1 MIDIYICEDN
11 EKQRNYLKSQID
23 NFIAFEQ
30 LDMQIT
36 TATDDP
42 AIILSAAQHSSN
54 CGLYFL
60 DIDLNTP
67 ETNGFLLA
75 QNIRKIEP
83 RCFIVFVT
91 SHIELSY
98 YTYQYK
104 VEALDFIVKDNIDT
118 MKNKIHECILN
129 AYEKHTHSSQHN
141 ISIFTA
147 TMPDGKQISV
157 PHSEIIAF
165 ETSNTTHKIIFHGKN
180 RLLEFPE
187 QLNTLEKELNEH
199 FFRCHRSTIV
209 NLMNIKEIDYKDSV
223 IIMCDDSRYPL
234 SIRKKG
240 RTQKKTQKSPA
251 LIMRKSL

>member
-60 DIDLNTP
+60 DIDLNAP

-157 PHSEIIAF
+157 PHSDIIAF
-165 ETSNTTHKIIFHGKN
+165 ETSNTTHKIILHGKN

-240 RTQKKTQKSPA
+240 ELRKKLKNH
-251 LIMRKSL
+251 LLL

>member
-11 EKQRNYLKSQID
+11 RKQLLYLKTQIE

-36 TATDDP
+36 SFTDDP
-42 AIILSAAQHSSN
+42 SVILAAAGKSSH

-60 DIDLNTP
+60 DIYLNTP

-129 AYEKHTHSSQHN
+129 AYEKHTQSTQHTL
-141 ISIFTA
+141 SIFTA

-157 PHSEIIAF
+157 PYENIISF
-165 ETSNTTHKIIFHGKN
+165 ETAASTHKVILHGKN

-187 QLNTLEKELNEH
+187 QLNTLEKKLNTH
-199 FFRCHRSTIV
+199 FFRCHRSTII
-209 NLMNIKEIDYKDSV
+209 NLINIREVDYKEGI
-223 IIMCDDSRYPL
+223 IIMCDGSHYPL
-234 SIRKKG
+234 SIRKKSEL
-240 RTQKKTQKSPA
+240 KKKLKQQL
-251 LIMRKSL
+251 LI